1 MNGFNAGMLL
11 PNLVAFSWHAYYYW
25 PRINMKEWEEG
36 YRKMGEE
43 SRKKQKKQEEHHG
56 TDK

>member
-1 MNGFNAGMLL
+1 MNGFNAGMSL
-11 PNLVAFSWHAYYYW
+11 PNIVGYSWRAYHSW

-36 YRKMGEE
+36 YLKMGEE
-43 SRKKQKKQEEHHG
+43 FRKKQKKQEEHHG